1 MSALPSSGQI
11 LFTAINTTLGRAT
24 RNQLA
29 LSDSQVWSLTGVSTG
44 QIKFTNFYGKSPS
57 VSNGSIADYD
67 FRNTSSYSGSGT
79 NVTDLRGNYN
89 LTFNSAPT
97 YNTNPLSITLTTTV
111 SANSAFVN
119 INLANGYTVE
129 LLFKYTSNV
138 GNFFKIFSYAS
149 GNDNNGIQVQVN
161 SSNQVYLWNTNTAT
175 ALTASATLS
184 TNTWYH
190 VIITSNSTIYVN
202 GTSVTKTGSST
213 TLTNSNRVLAV
224 GDQAR
229 TRSIVGNVAFAR
241 FYNKV
246 LTATD
251 VSSLYTDAKAS
262 GSYGLP

>member
-11 LFTAINTTLGRAT
+11 LYTAINTTLGRAT

-29 LSDSQVWSLTGVSTG
+29 LSDSQVRSLTGIATG
-44 QIKFTNFYGKSPS
+44 QIKFTNFYGKSL
-57 VSNGSIADYD
+57 NTNAAIANYD
-67 FRNTSSYSGSGT
+67 FRNTSSYTGSGT
-79 NVTDLRGNYN
+79 DVIDLSGNYN

-129 LLFKYTSNV
+129 LLFKYTSNT

-161 SSNQVYLWNTNTAT
+161 SSNQVYLWNTNTGI
-175 ALTASATLS
+175 ALTASAALS